1 VPTQDANLPK
11 PPDPIP
17 EDRRVR
23 RRLRPEERR
32 PEILDAALAVFSDLG
47 FQRATLQD
55 VADRAGVTKGALYH
69 YFASKEQLF
78 IELMR
83 ERMLPHVEEDEAML
97 AVASGSRE
105 EILRA
110 LMLRLWEHFRQPG
123 QIELTLLAITELP
136 KIPQVGR
143 FFFEEVVL
151 RGRRTMARALARG
164 IERGEIGHCDLDA
177 VAAAIPAMIMG
188 VALGHRVFR
197 DIDSGELSPDR
208 LGKVVTSLLV
218 RGSCGPPRSP
228 TSE

>member
-1 VPTQDANLPK
+1 LPTHDTRIPEPGD
-11 PPDPIP
+11 PPD
-17 EDRRVR
+17 EARSR

-32 PEILDAALAVFSDLG
+32 PEILDAALAVFADLG

-83 ERMLPHVEEDEAML
+83 ERMLPHVEQDEALL
-97 AVASGSRE
+97 AGSSGSRD

-136 KIPQVGR
+136 KIPQVGSI
-143 FFFEEVVL
+143 FFEEVVL
-151 RGRRTMARALARG
+151 RGRRTMEKALARG
-164 IERGEIGHCDLDA
+164 IERGEIETCDLEA

-188 VALGHRVFR
+188 VALGHRLFR
-197 DIDSGELSPDR
+197 NIDPHALSPER
-208 LGKVVTSLLV
+208 LGRVVTALLV
-218 RGSCGPPRSP
+218 PGACGGSRRGGR
-228 TSE
+228 

>member
-1 VPTQDANLPK
+1 MSLT
-11 PPDPIP
+11 PD
-17 EDRRVR
+17 EARTR
-23 RRLRPEERR
+23 RRLRPEERK

-83 ERMLPHVEEDEAML
+83 ERMLPHVEEDEALL

-105 EILRA
+105 EILHA
-110 LMLRLWEHFRQPG
+110 LMLRLWQHFQQPD

-136 KIPQVGR
+136 KIPEVGSI
-143 FFFEEVVL
+143 FFEEVVL
-151 RGRRTMARALARG
+151 RGRRTMKQALARG
-164 IERGEIGHCDLDA
+164 IERGEIGECDLEA

-188 VALGHRVFR
+188 VALGNRVFR
-197 DIDSGELSPDR
+197 DIDADCLTLDR
-208 LGKVVTSLLV
+208 LGNVVTALLV
-218 RGSCGPPRSP
+218 PGACGPSRTEGAQPQ
-228 TSE
+228 

>member
-1 VPTQDANLPK
+1 MPIHESPVPAPGD
-11 PPDPIP
+11 PPD
-17 EDRRVR
+17 EARMR

-32 PEILDAALAVFSDLG
+32 PEILDAALAVFADLG

-83 ERMLPHVEEDEAML
+83 ERMLPHVEQDEALL
-97 AVASGSRE
+97 AGASGSRD

-143 FFFEEVVL
+143 IFFEEVVV
-151 RGRRTMARALARG
+151 RGRRTMERALARG
-164 IERGEIGHCDLDA
+164 IERGEIGHCDLEA

-188 VALGHRVFR
+188 VALGHRLFR
-197 DIDSGELSPDR
+197 DIDPHALSAER
-208 LGKVVTSLLV
+208 LGTVVTALLV
-218 RGSCGPPRSP
+218 PGACGRPRTGAP
-228 TSE
+228 